1 MNKKEFT
8 YHPYTNEYR
17 HNNYPISIDYE
28 LFKDM
33 SDDELTNFF
42 NSKLEELNNEIS
54 SIKKPKKEET
64 PLTDEEITSM
74 FAELRKKLS
83 ESFKDYYFSGK

>member
-1 MNKKEFT
+1 MIKKEFI

-17 HNNYPISIDYE
+17 HKEYPVSIDSE

-33 SDDELTNFF
+33 SDDELTNFL
-42 NSKLEELNNEIS
+42 NSKLQEINNEIS
-54 SIKKPKKEET
+54 SIKKPKREQ
-64 PLTDEEITSM
+64 LQATDEEITKM

-83 ESFKDYYFSGK
+83 ESFKDYFFSGK

>member
-1 MNKKEFT
+1 MNKKEFI

-17 HNNYPISIDYE
+17 HKEYPISIDSE

-33 SDDELTNFF
+33 SEDELTNFF
-42 NSKLEELNNEIS
+42 NLKLQEINKKIS
-54 SIKKPKKEET
+54 SIKKPKKEQLPATE
-64 PLTDEEITSM
+64 EEITNM

-83 ESFKDYYFSGK
+83 ESFKDYFFSGK